1 MKFTTS
7 KKKLISAGLGISIS
21 AALLAAC
28 GGTGDAYPNDIR
40 MTWFGIT
47 NWHYQIDNVGIL
59 VDGETISDF
68 SAAPKPN
75 VPSVTKAYQTI
86 KKHGTVDI
94 VLVGHEHGDHGVQVP
109 EWAKQTGKPVYA
121 PAAVCAEVVKYGM
134 PAGQCTSLKGG
145 ETIKVNDAIT
155 IRVVRWV
162 HSVSGCTAFSNGT
175 GGPETFG
182 FLISTQTSQRTAPLQ
197 LFVSDSGAGGK
208 ELTTPRV
215 ANGVT
220 YGSPL
225 ENLRAAMNAAGATSL
240 DLWQGGPESRVVTQA
255 RMVVPEF
262 KVKTFMPHH
271 LGVRANSV
279 SEFKLEYGLHFPYDA
294 NEQPLLRDF
303 LKAANVPQIAPVNY
317 WDAWIFN
324 AQGVRVVDSADQKA
338 VYGIPATGPGP
349 GRQGEN
355 PRAGQLECAGD

>member
-1 MKFTTS
+1 MKLTAY
-7 KKKLISAGLGISIS
+7 KKWINVGLGAGLSTAVLI
-21 AALLAAC
+21 AC
-28 GGTGDAYPNDIR
+28 GGSGTDHPQDIR

-47 NWHYQIDNVGIL
+47 NWHYQMGDVGIL

-68 SAAPKPN
+68 SATPTPN
-75 VPSVTKAYQTI
+75 VASVTKAYQTI
-86 KKHGTVDI
+86 KKHGTVDL

-121 PAAVCAEVVKYGM
+121 PAAVCAEVLKYGN
-134 PAGQCTSLKGG
+134 PANQCTSLKGG
-145 ETIKVNDAIT
+145 ETIKVNESIT
-155 IRVVRWV
+155 VRVVRWV

-182 FLISTQTSQRTAPLQ
+182 FLISTQTSQRAEPLQ

-215 ANGVT
+215 ANGIT

-225 ENLRAAMNAAGATSL
+225 DNLRAAVKAAGAAGL

-317 WDAWIFN
+317 WDAWVFN
-324 AQGVRVVDSADQKA
+324 AKGVTAVDSADQKA

-349 GRQGEN
+349 GKQGEN